1 MISSLKN
8 KFEREDTVM
17 NEFHA
22 EVSSIGELKS
32 KLFEVATQIS
42 ESTWV
47 IQIYNVFDR
56 IVVIVNVQ

>member
-8 KFEREDTVM
+8 KIEKEDSVM
-17 NEFHA
+17 SEFHA

-42 ESTWV
+42 E
-47 IQIYNVFDR
+47 NVGAINNDVFT
-56 IVVIVNVQ
+56 VFWK